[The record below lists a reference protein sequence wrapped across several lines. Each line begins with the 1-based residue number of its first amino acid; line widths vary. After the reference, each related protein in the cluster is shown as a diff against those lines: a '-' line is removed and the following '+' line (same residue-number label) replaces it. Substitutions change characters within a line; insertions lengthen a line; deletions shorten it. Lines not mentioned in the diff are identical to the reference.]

1 MAPHALVFLLCAAA
15 VGASFRSDVQQP
27 RASNGAVAADE
38 FDADSPSWLDDAANE
53 SWPSPLVAPAVE
65 RVPSASASY
74 TGARASSEMYSPEST
89 WLPRSDGVGGG
100 DDEAA
105 AVEEEPAVDEHDAD
119 PDEWASQMSWL
130 PRPSGGDAAVEGEA
144 GWIDDRDAEGEA
156 AEVRVIDDAP
166 ELAHSV
172 DEGDDEEEGDGDR
185 KLFVLPSRTR
195 TRT

>member
-105 AVEEEPAVDEHDAD
+105 AVGEVEA
-119 PDEWASQMSWL
+119 EWAQTSWL
-130 PRPSGGDAAVEGEA
+130 PQPTTADVWVEDVQIEAEAGSDADDAHRRRSGGGGE
-144 GWIDDRDAEGEA
+144 EE
-156 AEVRVIDDAP
+156 E
-166 ELAHSV
+166 EEV
-172 DEGDDEEEGDGDR
+172 DEEVETLIAEANR
-185 KLFVLPSRTR
+185 ARMLQLTATRTR